1 MEDENKEV
9 NTQDTEN
16 KEENKEGSKNPI
28 VQNLINNGVSAEELK
43 SVLQEVLGDKDAER
57 KAAEEREKAIV
68 SYFDK
73 IVH

>member
-9 NTQDTEN
+9 VEQEAEN
-16 KEENKEGSKNPI
+16 KEENKNPI

>member
-9 NTQDTEN
+9 TTQETEN
-16 KEENKEGSKNPI
+16 KEENKNPI

>member
-9 NTQDTEN
+9 IEQETEN
-16 KEENKEGSKNPI
+16 KEEDKNPI

-57 KAAEEREKAIV
+57 KAEEDREKAIV
-68 SYFDK
+68 DYFDK

>member
-9 NTQDTEN
+9 TTQETET
-16 KEENKEGSKNPI
+16 KEENKNPI

>member
-1 MEDENKEV
+1 MEDEEKKLVPDEAGNDEV
-9 NTQDTEN
+9 EN
-16 KEENKEGSKNPI
+16 KNPI

-57 KAAEEREKAIV
+57 KAAEAKEKAI
-68 SYFDK
+68 SDYFDK

>member
-9 NTQDTEN
+9 KTQETET
-16 KEENKEGSKNPI
+16 KEENKNPI

>member
-9 NTQDTEN
+9 TTQETET
-16 KEENKEGSKNPI
+16 KEESKNPI

>member
-9 NTQDTEN
+9 TKQETET
-16 KEENKEGSKNPI
+16 KEENKNPI